1 MPVRC
6 LTKVVY
12 GETGRD
18 WHFEKTLYP
27 SWEEILAA
35 IDRLDKFRYP
45 WVWLFIGDEDE
56 DASVDCLTVMGGG
69 GVYWL
74 GLTAGN
80 YDQIRL
86 FDPNK
91 GSHEIQL
98 WTSDQGFAD
107 QEMYVTYDRE
117 LVLRIAMH
125 FGETGEP
132 WAEAM
137 WEKLSTDYANDA
149 DYRP

>member
-1 MPVRC
+1 MNSTYSNIRIKC
-6 LTKVVY
+6 LTIVVY
-12 GETGRD
+12 DATGKN
-18 WHFEKTLYP
+18 WHFEKSPNPT
-27 SWEEILAA
+27 WEQIIAS

-56 DASVDCLTVMGGG
+56 DASADCLTIMGGD

-74 GLTAGN
+74 GLSAGK
-80 YDQIRL
+80 YDQLRL
-86 FDPNK
+86 FDSSK
-91 GSHEIQL
+91 GTHEVQL

-117 LVLRIAMH
+117 LVLRIARY

-132 WAEAM
+132 LPEAS
-137 WEKLSTDYANDA
+137 WESSKDV
-149 DYRP
+149 P

>member
-1 MPVRC
+1 MPVRR
-6 LTKVVY
+6 LTFVVY
-12 GETGRD
+12 GETGKD
-18 WHFEKTLYP
+18 WHFEKTFNP
-27 SWEEILAA
+27 GWDAIVAA
-35 IDRLDKFRYP
+35 IDRLDKFHYP

-56 DASVDCLTVMGGG
+56 DASVDCLTIMGGD

-74 GLTAGN
+74 GLTAGK
-80 YDQIRL
+80 YDQLRL

-91 GSHEIQL
+91 GSHEVQL

-117 LVLRIAMH
+117 LVLRIARH

-132 WAEAM
+132 LPEAM
-137 WEKLSTDYANDA
+137 WETVTDTQSGSFD
-149 DYRP
+149 

>member
-6 LTKVVY
+6 LTIVVY
-12 GETGRD
+12 GETGKD
-18 WHFEKTLYP
+18 WHFEQTADP
-27 SWEEILAA
+27 TWEEIVAS
-35 IDRLDKFRYP
+35 IYRLDKFRYP

-56 DASVDCLTVMGGG
+56 DASVACLTVMGGD

-74 GLTAGN
+74 GLTAGK
-80 YDQIRL
+80 YDQLRL

-91 GSHEIQL
+91 GTQEVEL

-107 QEMYVTYDRE
+107 QEAYVTYDID
-117 LVLRIAMH
+117 LVLRIAKH

-132 WAEAM
+132 LPEAM
-137 WEKLSTDYANDA
+137 WES
-149 DYRP
+149 